1 MKIKSS
7 VNFLEMLDDVINNKE
22 VISSV
27 GTSEGAS
34 CHMTVMRPQTIVANR
49 TFHTEIRTTLE
60 I

>member
-1 MKIKSS
+1 
-7 VNFLEMLDDVINNKE
+7 LDDVISNKE

-49 TFHTEIRTTLE
+49 TFYTEIRTTLE